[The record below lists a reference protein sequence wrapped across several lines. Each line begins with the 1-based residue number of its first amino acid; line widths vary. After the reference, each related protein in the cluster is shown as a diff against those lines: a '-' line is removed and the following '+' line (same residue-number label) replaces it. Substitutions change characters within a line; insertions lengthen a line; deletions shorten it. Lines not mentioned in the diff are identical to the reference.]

1 MKKSILTL
9 LSIMFLPSLAFSQER
24 VDQVQTRFGLAD
36 GQSGTLIFAGKPTKP
51 SISANNSMMIKNITQ
66 TKDADYLLLIS
77 LGGTACPASYSIV
90 KVTKF
95 NAIPTAFF
103 GNCDDREKVKVI
115 NGKSIIIS
123 LPTFQSKYSKEAA
136 TTIIYDILTG
146 TLKKDGK
153 QFNVNCKNNA
163 CEGF

>member
-1 MKKSILTL
+1 MNKCILTL
-9 LSIMFLPSLAFSQER
+9 LSIMFFPSLAFSQER
-24 VDQVQTRFGLAD
+24 VDRVQTRFGLAD
-36 GQSGTLIFAGKPTKP
+36 GQSGTLIFAKKPTKP
-51 SISANNSMMIKNITQ
+51 SISANSSMMIKNITQ
-66 TKDADYLLLIS
+66 TKDADYLLLTS

-115 NGKSIIIS
+115 DGKSIIVL
-123 LPTFQSKYSKEAA
+123 LPVFQSKYTKTAA
-136 TTIIYDILTG
+136 TTIVYDIPTG

-153 QFNVNCKNNA
+153 PLKATCKNNV
-163 CEGF
+163 CD